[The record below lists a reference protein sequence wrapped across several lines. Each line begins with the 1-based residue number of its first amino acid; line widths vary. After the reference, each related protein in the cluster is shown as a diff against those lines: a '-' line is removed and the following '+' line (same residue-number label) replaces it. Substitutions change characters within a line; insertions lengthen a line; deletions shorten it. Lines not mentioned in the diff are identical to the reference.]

1 MNLSWRKGLLLPKT
15 KIIVYISL
23 LSLRLCIKM
32 ILSFVVL
39 GYLME
44 TEACVDIGVLVEK
57 SELVLEKII
66 VVVN

>member
-1 MNLSWRKGLLLPKT
+1 
-15 KIIVYISL
+15 
-23 LSLRLCIKM
+23 M

-57 SELVLEKII
+57 SELVLEKKI

>member
-1 MNLSWRKGLLLPKT
+1 MLLPKT